1 MSQLTAPA
9 ARQPTPDGG
18 MDPALKRLT
27 AAIIIG
33 AIAVI
38 LDTTIISVGIHRLG
52 ASLHTTVSTIQWV
65 SSAYLLAMFVTIPL
79 TGWAQSRLGSKRL
92 WLLALVTFT
101 VGSLLCAMAWDA
113 PSLIAFRAL
122 QGAGGGVMMPLM
134 TTVLMQAAGGRNLGK
149 LMATVSLPAALG
161 PILGPVLGGVILNYL
176 SWRWLF
182 LVNLPLELVGL
193 VLAIRLFPAG
203 EPGRRVP
210 LDLVGVLLVTPGAV
224 GVIYGLTQ
232 VSEAGGF
239 GATRV
244 LVPLTVGAALLTGF
258 VGWAL
263 RRGERALID
272 VQLFRYRSVA
282 TSGALL
288 LLTGIALYGAM
299 LLLPL
304 YWQEVRG
311 RDALDAGLLLVPQ
324 GIGALASRTLAGRLT
339 DSIGGR
345 RVALAGFAIITAGTI
360 PFACAGEHTSTGWL
374 TASLVVRGFGMGAVF
389 IPLMTGAYVDLQ
401 RQEIPDAS
409 IIVRVAQQLG
419 GSVGTA
425 VLAVILASAATDATS
440 RAGIAAAFNE
450 AFWWA
455 TAFTALAVVLSLLLP
470 GSRRAR

>member
-1 MSQLTAPA
+1 MSQLTSQAAP
-9 ARQPTPDGG
+9 QPTPNGA
-18 MDPALKRLT
+18 MDPDLKRLT

-52 ASLHTTVSTIQWV
+52 ASLHTSVSTIQWV

-92 WLLALVTFT
+92 WLLALATFT

-134 TTVLMQAAGGRNLGK
+134 STVLMQAAGGRNLGR

-161 PILGPVLGGVILNYL
+161 PILGPALGGVILNYL

-182 LVNLPLELVGL
+182 LVNLPLELIGL

-232 VSEAGGF
+232 VTEAGGF
-239 GATRV
+239 VATRV
-244 LVPLTVGAALLTGF
+244 LVPLIVGAILLAGF
-258 VGWAL
+258 VAWAM

-272 VQLFRYRSVA
+272 VLLFRHRSVA
-282 TSGALL
+282 TSAALL

-345 RVALAGFAIITAGTI
+345 RVALAGFAIVTVGTI
-360 PFACAGEHTSTGWL
+360 PFAFAGENTNTWWL
-374 TASLVVRGFGMGAVF
+374 MATLIVRGFGLGAVF
-389 IPLMTGAYVDLQ
+389 IPLMTGAYVGLE
-401 RQEIPDAS
+401 RHEIPDAS
-409 IIVRVAQQLG
+409 IITRVAQQLG
-419 GSVGTA
+419 GSFGTA
-425 VLAVILASAATDATS
+425 ILAVILTSAATHATGQ
-440 RAGIAAAFNE
+440 AGIADAFNV

-455 TAFTALAVVLSLLLP
+455 TGFTALAVALSLLLP
-470 GSRRAR
+470 SAKRAP

>member
-1 MSQLTAPA
+1 MSPLPTSAAPE
-9 ARQPTPDGG
+9 PTTNDA
-18 MDPALKRLT
+18 MDPELKRLT

-52 ASLHTTVSTIQWV
+52 ASLHAPVATIQWV

-92 WLLALVTFT
+92 WLLALTTFT
-101 VGSLLCAMAWDA
+101 VGSMLCATAWDA

-134 TTVLMQAAGGRNLGK
+134 TTVLMQAAGGRNLGR

-161 PILGPVLGGVILNYL
+161 PILGPVLGGLILNYL

-182 LVNLPLELVGL
+182 LVNIPLGVIGL

-224 GVIYGLTQ
+224 GVIYGLSQ
-232 VSEAGGF
+232 VTEAGGF
-239 GATRV
+239 GAARV
-244 LVPLTVGAALLTGF
+244 LVPLVTGAVLIAGF
-258 VGWAL
+258 VAWAL

-272 VQLFRYRSVA
+272 VSLFRHRSVA
-282 TSGALL
+282 TSAALL
-288 LLTGIALYGAM
+288 VLTGIALYGAM

-311 RDALDAGLLLVPQ
+311 RDALDAGLLLAPQ
-324 GIGALASRTLAGRLT
+324 GVGALASRTLAGRLT

-345 RVALAGFAIITAGTI
+345 WVALGGFAILTVATI
-360 PFACAGEHTSTGWL
+360 PFAFAGEHTSTWWL
-374 TASLVVRGFGMGAVF
+374 MVTLVVRGFGLGAVF
-389 IPLMTGAYVDLQ
+389 IPLMTGAYVGLQ
-401 RQEIPDAS
+401 RHEMPDAS
-409 IIVRVAQQLG
+409 IITRVAQQLG
-419 GSVGTA
+419 GSLGTA
-425 VLAVILASAATDATS
+425 VLAVILASAAAHATNG
-440 RAGIAAAFNE
+440 AGIADAFHQ

-455 TAFTALAVVLSLLLP
+455 TGFTAVAVALCLLLP
-470 GSRRAR
+470 RAERAP